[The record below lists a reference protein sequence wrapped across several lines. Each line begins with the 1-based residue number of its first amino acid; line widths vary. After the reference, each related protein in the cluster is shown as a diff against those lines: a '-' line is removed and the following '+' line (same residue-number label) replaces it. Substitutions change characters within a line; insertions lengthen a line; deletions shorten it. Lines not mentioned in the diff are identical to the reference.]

1 MTFSVSAPAVP
12 LRISSQTVKLPFA
25 ASWTF
30 RVTLHTTVP
39 ALYNSLT
46 NQNVDLLPFTIKRC
60 ASVGLAIPP
69 SRLSLE
75 SEIANA
81 IPTSTDDL
89 PVPTDFANAPN
100 DVADLPACGVSA
112 HCITGKRGYGSG
124 DHVNRA

>member
-1 MTFSVSAPAVP
+1 MTFSVSAPAAP

-30 RVTLHTTVP
+30 RVTFHATVP

-75 SEIANA
+75 SKIANA
-81 IPTSTDDL
+81 IPTSTDDV
-89 PVPTDFANAPN
+89 PVPTDLTNAPN

-112 HCITGKRGYGSG
+112 HYIIQTRGYGSR
-124 DHVNRA
+124 HHINRA